1 MIAVL
6 LLASCA
12 SVRILT
18 YNIHAGKDA
27 TGAANLQRVA
37 SIVRSTTADIV
48 LLQEVD
54 RNTQRSGDVDQVAEL
69 ARLTGMRAEFGKSL
83 DYQGGEY
90 GIAILSRWPIVAHE
104 TIPLHIEP
112 PQVRAGGST
121 EPRVALLVTVQSPRG
136 ELRIVNTHLD
146 ASREDGYRMQEVPQV
161 LAAAHDAIAGG
172 DFNAEPDSRVHDAV
186 MRAGMRDAVAPM
198 RSRTAAHVSGIRSEE
213 ADRLRLSTRAMQV
226 GDGDRHRC
234 VGSPAAAGD
243 RAVTPPRHRRSARRQ
258 QRCAWYIFD
267 REDMPWR
274 TLTRSESAR

>member
-186 MRAGMRDAVAPM
+186 MRAGMRDAWLQCGHGQPLTFPASVPRKRIDYVFLHGRCKSATVIDTDA
-198 RSRTAAHVSGIRSEE
+198 S
-213 ADRLRLSTRAMQV
+213 D
-226 GDGDRHRC
+226 HRPLL
-234 VGSPAAAGD
+234 VIV
-243 RAVTPPRHRRSARRQ
+243 R
-258 QRCAWYIFD
+258 
-267 REDMPWR
+267 
-274 TLTRSESAR
+274 